1 MRFLHNSAKFLPLGQ
16 DVSARPAA
24 VKRKYLSPTGE
35 KVLPIASGTVDQPQR
50 GAPHSQELASVDFE
64 GALFLDV

>member
-1 MRFLHNSAKFLPLGQ
+1 MRFLHTSAKFLPLSQ

-35 KVLPIASGTVDQPQR
+35 KVSPIAPGAVDQPR
-50 GAPHSQELASVDFE
+50 RRARHSDEFSGVNFE
-64 GALFLDV
+64 CAALLDV